1 MAFTYDF
8 ENNPLVAY
16 VRLLIA
22 DTVEPAIFTD
32 AEITA
37 AYTIQQS
44 TFQSGMFYSAS
55 QGQILPATPVS
66 YLRVAALLL
75 DSLASARS
83 RLVSAVTKLLDVTID
98 AGAISRTASSLRD
111 QAARFREIDDDAGA
125 FVIIE
130 QCRTCFSFEDR
141 YWRQVQRQI
150 GG

>member
-1 MAFTYDF
+1 MFTYDF
-8 ENNPLVAY
+8 DNNPLVAY

-22 DTVEPAIFTD
+22 DTVEPAIFSD
-32 AEITA
+32 AEISA
-37 AYTIQQS
+37 MYKIQQS
-44 TFQSGMFYSAS
+44 TFQSSMFYSAG

-98 AGAISRTASSLRD
+98 GSALSKTAISLRD

-130 QCRTCFSFEDR
+130 QCRTAPSFEDR
-141 YWRQVQRQI
+141 YWRQVQRQM